1 MGCARS
7 AVPTIGS
14 TKRNTDLFKNL
25 VEKGDL
31 SQPLILFNR
40 TNTRAE
46 QLSEKLGK
54 DKTKVAKSIEDAVT
68 SADIIF
74 TCVGD
79 DKAMEETVD
88 SILKGEVKGK
98 VHPRP
103 SFPITYELT
112 SRKAHL
118 RLLHDSP
125 RHNQQNQQSHHR

>member
-1 MGCARS
+1 MGRGMCKVRMVS
-7 AVPTIGS
+7 YLVDSLSS
-14 TKRNTDLFKNL
+14 TDQFKNL

-54 DKTKVAKSIEDAVT
+54 DKTKVASSIEDAVT

-79 DKAMEETVD
+79 DKAMEETVE
-88 SILKGEVKGK
+88 SILKGNVKGK
-98 VHPRP
+98 VCLHM
-103 SFPITYELT
+103 ITVV
-112 SRKAHL
+112 
-118 RLLHDSP
+118 
-125 RHNQQNQQSHHR
+125 